1 VETRE
6 RGLLFALSELSYL
19 EGEHLRHSVKAWEPR
34 DCRDYYLSSAIYA
47 WLFLFA
53 DSADEKPSAFDQR
66 FRDACDLYN
75 YALGW
80 ALTSKQNTNL
90 TAILTNGLRTLPC
103 GSLDLRFV
111 ARRFPFDLSLFDQF
125 VVADHYLVRGF
136 SVRNRQ
142 AGLGAPLVALAKPQA
157 NANFRRA
164 VPCTVLLRY
173 EGNLADLGQRP
184 VRASLELYAA
194 SDESGI
200 QVAGQ
205 AVPLETDTTIATA
218 YALNQP
224 FLWRLGMRQFLSSK
238 EQVGSQ
244 IYLTQ
249 PYEPGRVPVVFVHGT
264 FSSPAWWA
272 EMVNTLTADPE
283 LRRRCQF
290 WYFVY
295 NSGNPLVYSASRLRV
310 ALETKVHE
318 LDPRGSDRALRQM
331 VVIGHSQGGLLAKL
345 TACSTGDVLCNA
357 VLKTNRAGLLKFP
370 RHDVELV
377 RRYTTYEPLP
387 YVKRVVFISTPHRG
401 SYLAGSFARNI
412 ARKLV
417 TLPSKVVQEGA
428 VLARLQQR
436 LDLPPELRGP
446 RTSLDSMSPRN
457 PVLLALADIPLAPGV
472 TGHSIISVKG
482 NGDFHEGKD
491 GLVSYQSA
499 HVDYVESEFI
509 VRSFHSCQQQPATIE
524 EVRRI
529 LHEHLA
535 QLPPQTFVKKA
546 L

>member
-1 VETRE
+1 
-6 RGLLFALSELSYL
+6 LLFALSELNYL
-19 EGEHLRHSVKAWEPR
+19 EGEHLRHSVKAWETR
-34 DCRDYYLSSAIYA
+34 DPQDYYLASAIYA
-47 WLFLFA
+47 WLFLFS
-53 DSADEKPSAFDQR
+53 DSAGEKPSAFDER

-80 ALTSKQNTNL
+80 ALTSRDS
-90 TAILTNGLRTLPC
+90 TNGNAVLASGVRRLPS
-103 GSLDLRFV
+103 GSVDVEFT
-111 ARRFPFDLSLFDQF
+111 ARHFPLDLSLFDQF
-125 VVADHYLVRGF
+125 VVADRYLVRGF

-142 AGLGAPLVALAKPQA
+142 AGLGAPLVAVAKAQV
-157 NANFRRA
+157 NGSYRRA
-164 VPCTVLLRY
+164 LPCTVVLRY
-173 EGNLADLGQRP
+173 DGTLADLTQKP
-184 VRASLELYAA
+184 TRASLELHSG
-194 SDESGI
+194 SDEEGI
-200 QVAGQ
+200 RVAGQ

-224 FLWRLGMRQFLSSK
+224 LLWRLGMSQFLSSK
-238 EQVGSQ
+238 EQVRSQ
-244 IYLTQ
+244 VYLTQ

-272 EMVNTLTADPE
+272 EMVNTLTADPV

-295 NSGNPLVYSASRLRV
+295 NSGNPLVYSASRLRT
-310 ALETKVHE
+310 ALDAKIHE
-318 LDPRGSDRALRQM
+318 LDPQGRDPALSQM

-345 TACSTGDVLCNA
+345 AATSTGDKLFNA
-357 VLKTNRAGLLKFP
+357 VLKTNRAGLQEFP
-370 RHDVELV
+370 KHDLELV
-377 RRYTTYEPLP
+377 RQYTCYEPLP
-387 YVKRVVFISTPHRG
+387 YVKRVVFISTPHHG
-401 SYLAGSFARNI
+401 SYLAGNFVRNI
-412 ARKLV
+412 ARIVV

-428 VLARLQQR
+428 VLAGLQER

-457 PVLLALADIPLAPGV
+457 PVLLALAEIPLAPGI

-509 VRSFHSCQQQPATIE
+509 VRSFHSCQQKPATIE

-535 QLPPQTFVKKA
+535 KVPAENVA
-546 L
+546 AHHS

>member
-1 VETRE
+1 METRE

-19 EGEHLRHSVKAWEPR
+19 EGEHLRHSVKAWETR

-103 GSLDLRFV
+103 GSVDLQFV

-125 VVADHYLVRGF
+125 VMADHYLVRGF

-142 AGLGAPLVALAKPQA
+142 AGLGAPLVALAKPQT
-157 NANFRRA
+157 NGNFRRA

-173 EGNLADLGQRP
+173 QGNLADLGQRP

-238 EQVGSQ
+238 EQVRSQ

-345 TACSTGDVLCNA
+345 TACSTGDVLFNA